1 MRDTQPET
9 GSGGA
14 RTSLDKLSDFSLVA
28 GGPLYRLLRRARLS
42 GGSLE
47 GVRRRIVVMVLL
59 MWVPLLILSVAEG
72 HAWGAGVALPFLQ
85 DIETHLRI
93 LVAVP
98 LLIAA
103 EVMVHRSLLPI
114 VRAFPGNGLLRAD
127 ARPQFDAAIDSALRL
142 RNSAVI
148 ELLLIAFVYTVALP
162 FVWRDQLAM
171 QVNSWYATVANGE
184 LQPTY
189 AGWWLGLV
197 CMPIIQFLM
206 LRWFFRIFIW
216 ARFLRQVART
226 RLDLEPTHPDGTAGL
241 LFLARSGRAYRLLL
255 LAVGAMLSGTIAN
268 RIFHAGAM
276 LPQFKVEIVG
286 IVAVFV
292 FIVLGPLVVFY
303 PQLRAARRRGMME
316 YGTLGQSYARE
327 FNAKWVRGPNP
338 AGEPLLGSPDIQS
351 LADLRNG
358 FEVVQGIRLVPFT
371 MKNVTSLAATML
383 LPVAPLL
390 LTMISVEQLIDR
402 LLKALF

>member
-1 MRDTQPET
+1 M
-9 GSGGA
+9 
-14 RTSLDKLSDFSLVA
+14 
-28 GGPLYRLLRRARLS
+28 
-42 GGSLE
+42 
-47 GVRRRIVVMVLL
+47 
-59 MWVPLLILSVAEG
+59 
-72 HAWGAGVALPFLQ
+72 
-85 DIETHLRI
+85 
-93 LVAVP
+93 
-98 LLIAA
+98 
-103 EVMVHRSLLPI
+103 
-114 VRAFPGNGLLRAD
+114 
-127 ARPQFDAAIDSALRL
+127 
-142 RNSAVI
+142 VI
-148 ELLLIAFVYTVALP
+148 ELLLIAFVYAVALP

-171 QVNSWYATVANGE
+171 NVNSWYATVANGQ

-216 ARFLRQVART
+216 ARFLWQVART
-226 RLDLEPTHPDGTAGL
+226 RLDLQPTHPDGTAGL

-255 LAVGAMLSGTIAN
+255 LAVGTMLSGTIAN

-303 PQLRAARRRGMME
+303 PLLRAARRSGMME

-327 FNAKWVRGPNP
+327 FNEKWFGGPRP
-338 AGEPLLGSPDIQS
+338 AGEQLLGSPDIQS